1 MGRNHL
7 DYTRLR
13 LVGSPRS
20 RIFTDDR
27 LASGGGFV
35 SDTDLPAASIR
46 DLERERKGDGRPP
59 YYRSG
64 SMERRAPQTSR
75 SPRPPATKPA
85 APPRPA
91 PPDPATAGENLKVQP
106 LGKASDEEL
115 MRRAQNG
122 DRQAF
127 SIVYE
132 RYNAAVLSYL
142 YRMLGNVEDVESIGQ
157 EVFLRAF
164 RFAPTYRYPE
174 KLSTWLF
181 TITRNL
187 AINNARRRKR
197 SPVRN
202 VTELNLEGVEVSSD
216 PYEVATLA
224 TDNVEKQEEI
234 ARVLRALEDLPTDQK
249 EVIVLGVFQDLSYAQ
264 MEAITGTKAVTLR
277 SRMFHG
283 LRKLAKMVGAE
294 FDAPETDE

>member
-1 MGRNHL
+1 
-7 DYTRLR
+7 
-13 LVGSPRS
+13 
-20 RIFTDDR
+20 
-27 LASGGGFV
+27 
-35 SDTDLPAASIR
+35 
-46 DLERERKGDGRPP
+46 
-59 YYRSG
+59 
-64 SMERRAPQTSR
+64 MERRT
-75 SPRPPATKPA
+75 
-85 APPRPA
+85 
-91 PPDPATAGENLKVQP
+91 ATAKQPRTPAKSASSEAAELKAAP

-132 RYNAAVLSYL
+132 RYSSAVLSYL

-202 VTELNLEGVEVSSD
+202 VTELNLEGVEVTGD
-216 PYEVATLA
+216 PYQVATKA
-224 TDNVEKQEEI
+224 TDNIEKQEEI
-234 ARVLRALEDLPTDQK
+234 ARILTALEDLPTDQK

-264 MEAITGTKAVTLR
+264 MEEITGTKAVTLR

-294 FDAPETDE
+294 IDGEEKGGD

>member
-1 MGRNHL
+1 M
-7 DYTRLR
+7 
-13 LVGSPRS
+13 
-20 RIFTDDR
+20 
-27 LASGGGFV
+27 
-35 SDTDLPAASIR
+35 IR
-46 DLERERKGDGRPP
+46 
-59 YYRSG
+59 
-64 SMERRAPQTSR
+64 MERRAPQSTR
-75 SPRPPATKPA
+75 SSPPPRPSPSAKPA
-85 APPRPA
+85 VPPRPA
-91 PPDPATAGENLKVQP
+91 PPDPATAGADLKAQP

-216 PYEVATLA
+216 PYQVATRA
-224 TDNVEKQEEI
+224 TDNIETQEEI
-234 ARVLRALEDLPTDQK
+234 TRVLKALEDLPTDQK

-294 FDAPETDE
+294 FDAPADDA

>member
-1 MGRNHL
+1 
-7 DYTRLR
+7 
-13 LVGSPRS
+13 
-20 RIFTDDR
+20 
-27 LASGGGFV
+27 
-35 SDTDLPAASIR
+35 
-46 DLERERKGDGRPP
+46 
-59 YYRSG
+59 
-64 SMERRAPQTSR
+64 MERRAAT
-75 SPRPPATKPA
+75 TKPA
-85 APPRPA
+85 ARPA
-91 PPDPATAGENLKVQP
+91 PAPAAKAKADADLKAVP

-132 RYNAAVLSYL
+132 RYSSAVLSYL

-202 VTELNLEGVEVSSD
+202 VTELNLEGVEVTGD
-216 PYEVATLA
+216 PYQVATQA

-234 ARVLRALEDLPTDQK
+234 ARILTALEDLPTDQK

-264 MEAITGTKAVTLR
+264 MEEITGTKAVTLR

-283 LRKLAKMVGAE
+283 LRKLAKMIGAE
-294 FDAPETDE
+294 IDVDKDSAE

>member
-1 MGRNHL
+1 MSRILSGHL
-7 DYTRLR
+7 DMERRSSTAK
-13 LVGSPRS
+13 SPRS
-20 RIFTDDR
+20 P
-27 LASGGGFV
+27 S
-35 SDTDLPAASIR
+35 
-46 DLERERKGDGRPP
+46 
-59 YYRSG
+59 
-64 SMERRAPQTSR
+64 
-75 SPRPPATKPA
+75 KPA
-85 APPRPA
+85 VPA
-91 PPDPATAGENLKVQP
+91 SPAKEEPADLKATP

-132 RYNAAVLSYL
+132 RYSSAVLSYL

-202 VTELNLEGVEVSSD
+202 VTELNLEGVDVTGD
-216 PYEVATLA
+216 PYQVATQA

-234 ARVLRALEDLPTDQK
+234 ARILTALEDLPTDQK

-264 MEAITGTKAVTLR
+264 MEEITGTKAVTLR

-283 LRKLAKMVGAE
+283 LRKLAKMIGADIDIDKDPAE
-294 FDAPETDE
+294 

>member
-1 MGRNHL
+1 MNL
-7 DYTRLR
+7 
-13 LVGSPRS
+13 
-20 RIFTDDR
+20 
-27 LASGGGFV
+27 
-35 SDTDLPAASIR
+35 
-46 DLERERKGDGRPP
+46 
-59 YYRSG
+59 
-64 SMERRAPQTSR
+64 MERRAPQSTRS
-75 SPRPPATKPA
+75 SPRPPAKPA
-85 APPRPA
+85 VPPRPA
-91 PPDPATAGENLKVQP
+91 PPDPTMAAAAAADLKAQP

-157 EVFLRAF
+157 EVFLRAY
-164 RFAPTYRYPE
+164 RFAPTYRFPE

-216 PYEVATLA
+216 PYQVARAA

-234 ARVLRALEDLPTDQK
+234 ARVLAALEDLPTDQK

-283 LRKLAKMVGAE
+283 LRKLAKLMGTDL
-294 FDAPETDE
+294 DAPQVEE